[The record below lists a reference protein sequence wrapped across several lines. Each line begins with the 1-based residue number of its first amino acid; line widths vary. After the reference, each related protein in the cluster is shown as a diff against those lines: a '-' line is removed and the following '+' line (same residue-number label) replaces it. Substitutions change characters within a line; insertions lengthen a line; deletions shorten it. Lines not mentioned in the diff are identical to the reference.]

1 MKLSNE
7 VAVPIA
13 PDELFAL
20 LQDVERIAPCVPGA
34 RLEGRDGEEYSGS
47 AKIKVG
53 PIAVSYKGTA
63 AFASIDPVARHA
75 VLVGRGTELTG
86 GGGAEATVDVRVVP
100 EGTGSRIIIDTDL
113 SIRGKVAQF
122 GRGILGDVSQNL
134 VHQFATNLSHLQS
147 GSPITSGTVPGDVH
161 AVPTAATDSL
171 DGISLV
177 LGPVVRRYGP
187 PAVAFAAGVLGG
199 VLAIEGLRRRSTTSF
214 LPATR

>member
-20 LQDVERIAPCVPGA
+20 LQDVERIAPCLPGA

-47 AKIKVG
+47 AKVKVG
-53 PIAVSYKGTA
+53 PIGVSYTGTA
-63 AFASIDPVARHA
+63 RFTRIDPVARHA

-100 EGTGSRIIIDTDL
+100 DGSGSRIIIDTDL

-134 VHQFATNLSHLQS
+134 IQQFATNLSQLQS
-147 GSPITSGTVPGDVH
+147 GIPTTSLGASEHASPTARPGD
-161 AVPTAATDSL
+161 ASL
-171 DGISLV
+171 DGLSLV
-177 LGPVVRRYGP
+177 VGPVVRRYGP
-187 PAVAFAAGVLGG
+187 AVLAFTAGLVLGAW
-199 VLAIEGLRRRSTTSF
+199 VVEARRR
-214 LPATR
+214 RR